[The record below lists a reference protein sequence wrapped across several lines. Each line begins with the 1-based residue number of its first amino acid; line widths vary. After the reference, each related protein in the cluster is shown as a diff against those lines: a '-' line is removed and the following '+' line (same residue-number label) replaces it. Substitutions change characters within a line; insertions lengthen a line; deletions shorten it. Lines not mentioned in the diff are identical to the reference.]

1 MQENSVKSL
10 GQEDPL
16 EKEWQPNPVFLPGES
31 HGERSLVGYS
41 PWGRKESDMTERLS
55 LSSYSSKVRQLSVE
69 FSSVAQS
76 CLALQPH
83 GLQQVRPT
91 CPSPA
96 PRVYSN
102 SCASCWYCHPTIW
115 SSVVPF
121 SSCLQSFS
129 ASGPFPVSQFFTSG
143 GQSIGASAE
152 GLNPFQKGLSD

>member
-16 EKEWQPNPVFLPGES
+16 EKDWQPNPVFLPGES

-76 CLALQPH
+76 CLAL
-83 GLQQVRPT
+83 
-91 CPSPA
+91 
-96 PRVYSN
+96 
-102 SCASCWYCHPTIW
+102 
-115 SSVVPF
+115 
-121 SSCLQSFS
+121 
-129 ASGPFPVSQFFTSG
+129 
-143 GQSIGASAE
+143 
-152 GLNPFQKGLSD
+152 

>member
-1 MQENSVKSL
+1 MQEKSVKSM

-76 CLALQPH
+76 CLAL
-83 GLQQVRPT
+83 
-91 CPSPA
+91 
-96 PRVYSN
+96 
-102 SCASCWYCHPTIW
+102 
-115 SSVVPF
+115 
-121 SSCLQSFS
+121 
-129 ASGPFPVSQFFTSG
+129 
-143 GQSIGASAE
+143 
-152 GLNPFQKGLSD
+152 